1 MVIFTHFDME
11 QRSYFPLTTLI
22 IIISLE
28 KYVDLVHDVLKVLPR
43 AKGNPNV
50 FDFFRFLIEL
60 KELEQKRQ
68 QHLGHQC

>member
-11 QRSYFPLTTLI
+11 QRSYSPSTTLI

-43 AKGNPNV
+43 AKGHPNV
-50 FDFFRFLIEL
+50 FDFEGF
-60 KELEQKRQ
+60 
-68 QHLGHQC
+68 